1 MKRFSSDCASDK
13 RGAVSDHQPGD
24 GADRLASRG
33 HQVPAQRAFPG
44 RTGERQPAH
53 VASRSVQKA
62 AGNKGDGGGCAG
74 MNDLLKRCHG
84 EQAETADGSSD
95 SWSEG
100 VPASFR
106 LINSRFPPAQARS

>member
-1 MKRFSSDCASDK
+1 MKTFSSDCVSDQG
-13 RGAVSDHQPGD
+13 GAVSDHQPGD

-62 AGNKGDGGGCAG
+62 AGSGGAGGAG
-74 MNDLLKRCHG
+74 MND
-84 EQAETADGSSD
+84 
-95 SWSEG
+95 
-100 VPASFR
+100 
-106 LINSRFPPAQARS
+106 